1 METVMKNIQLKSSDP
16 APAAPRSWL
25 GASVSHGV
33 FAVLVLLF
41 IAGVT
46 IASTKGGRQLD
57 GGANLMVAP
66 GRPGLEP
73 ALY

>member
-1 METVMKNIQLKSSDP
+1 MKNIQLRSS
-16 APAAPRSWL
+16 APTTPRSL
-25 GASVSHGV
+25 LSGSVSHGV
-33 FAVLVLLF
+33 FAVLLLLF

-46 IASTKGGRQLD
+46 IASTMGGRQLD
-57 GGANLMVAP
+57 SGATLMVAP

>member
-1 METVMKNIQLKSSDP
+1 
-16 APAAPRSWL
+16 
-25 GASVSHGV
+25 V

-46 IASTKGGRQLD
+46 IASTMGGKQLD

>member
-1 METVMKNIQLKSSDP
+1 METLMKNIQLRSS
-16 APAAPRSWL
+16 APTTPRSL
-25 GASVSHGV
+25 LSGSVSHGV
-33 FAVLVLLF
+33 FAILLLLF

-46 IASTKGGRQLD
+46 IASTMGGRQLD

>member
-1 METVMKNIQLKSSDP
+1 MKNIQLRPSDP
-16 APAAPRSWL
+16 APTASRSWL
-25 GASVSHGV
+25 SASVSHGV
-33 FAVLVLLF
+33 FAALVLLF

-46 IASTKGGRQLD
+46 IASTMGGRQLD